1 MDSALLISGVD
12 KNYLDLTSEELD
24 EVKAAIKPAFKSDN
38 YPEEKFKW
46 FFKLFKIY
54 YQRKYKSES
63 DENEKYAIFEKN
75 LELMNEI
82 NSQNKSFS
90 VAINKFADKEE
101 IAMPPGLMKSLYDE
115 DIKNKQKSEYP
126 VLTKP
131 KKKSFKFDINI
142 KNEIDNMK
150 SVKKN
155 KGMIKGPDE
164 GLQEF
169 AVSTNN
175 LTDTEETSLENS
187 I

>member
-101 IAMPPGLMKSLYDE
+101 IAMPPGFCLLY
-115 DIKNKQKSEYP
+115 
-126 VLTKP
+126 
-131 KKKSFKFDINI
+131 
-142 KNEIDNMK
+142 
-150 SVKKN
+150 
-155 KGMIKGPDE
+155 
-164 GLQEF
+164 
-169 AVSTNN
+169 
-175 LTDTEETSLENS
+175 TSPS
-187 I
+187 PRD